1 MKLDL
6 LLDTISPLKL
16 VSKRTALTLLGG
28 TVAFL
33 GLIWTLSPSP
43 LLPTPP
49 EVWQSF
55 LDLSSD
61 GLMYQLGVSYIL
73 NLQAIGWAVV
83 VSLGLSYLSV
93 VPLFNPI
100 VNLSTSLRFLS
111 FAGLSIAFAVI
122 FTSKHEIKVVML
134 AFSISVWFVTAMLDV
149 IKAIPQE
156 QYDLARTLRMGEWR
170 VVWEVVVLGQMDK
183 VFDVLRQTAAMG
195 WMMLTM
201 VESVA
206 YSEGGIGTVLQNV
219 QKHVRLADIMAIQ
232 LCIMFMGIVQDYL
245 IGFLKTQFC
254 PYAGKK
260 AGGHCKFLER
270 TKEVVEQ
277 KKFQGWPSFIG
288 YLQDDL

>member
-260 AGGHCKFLER
+260 AGGH
-270 TKEVVEQ
+270 
-277 KKFQGWPSFIG
+277 
-288 YLQDDL
+288 